1 MTNQIATLP
10 DISRVEFNG
19 QPVLT
24 TAQLAQFYQC
34 SVENLRDN
42 FRKNRDRY
50 IEGKHFFKLTGD
62 ALKDFLDNAENFRVP
77 PAYHIQSLYLWTKRG
92 ALRHCKSV
100 GTDIAWDVFE
110 MLEETYLTQRVVDTR
125 PGAPFDFERGIA
137 LSKLVPHCKDSD
149 MKHRLIAKAAN
160 LILGEEFI
168 PVPRAKEDVGQLTL
182 FCTEGGD

>member
-24 TAQLAQFYQC
+24 TAQLAHFYQC
-34 SVENLRDN
+34 SPKQLKDN
-42 FRKNRDRY
+42 FLSNRDRY
-50 IEGKHFFKLTGD
+50 TEGKHFFKVTGD
-62 ALKDFLDNAENFRVP
+62 ALNKLRVENFDLQISPMTRG
-77 PAYHIQSLYLWTKRG
+77 LYLWTKRG

-110 MLEETYLTQRVVDTR
+110 MLEENYFTQRVVDTS

-149 MKHRLIAKAAN
+149 MKHRLIAEAAN
-160 LILGEEFI
+160 LILGREFFS
-168 PVPRAKEDVGQLTL
+168 VPRAKEDVGQLTL
-182 FCTEGGD
+182 FCTEGGN